1 MLAQHEVNRPLPR
14 KETTVRNHRLRPL
27 PFLALL
33 LLFLPLPARA
43 GLAPVGAPF
52 AIADEGPCSFITNL
66 EVIATPKGAFEVV
79 WVDDFD
85 FVVKGRRFAR
95 NLQPA
100 PPVTIL
106 PLFGGLLF
114 SEFTGTWAG
123 RYELVMNAL
132 DYGHSPGDPETGYRV
147 QLDLE
152 GDPLAPPAR
161 VKPPRFVML
170 APAAGGDSLQFRSE
184 PPFFGPPACQSL
196 GLLASRVDRGGAP
209 LSAESRVNRRAS
221 AWTGGYLKVD
231 RLPDDTFIAA
241 YGTCQKFFGLVAR
254 RLNSAGAPV
263 GKPIDLPLP
272 GGLGGVNFAARGAAD
287 FAVAATAS
295 ASSPDPGSL
304 YMWAVVNGQVFSL
317 TRISSPLSGGSVL
330 ADLAASPA
338 GGYLLLFQGNSGDPQ
353 RHTLFAQEFD
363 AHGLPQGTPLAVT
376 GEDEIGVAGAVAS
389 LPGGRWVVVTKTQS
403 VTDAACHER
412 LVVTVLTGD

>member
-1 MLAQHEVNRPLPR
+1 
-14 KETTVRNHRLRPL
+14 VRNHRLRPL
-27 PFLALL
+27 PFLALVL
-33 LLFLPLPARA
+33 LLLPLPAQA
-43 GLAPVGAPF
+43 ALVPVGAPL
-52 AIADEGPCSFITNL
+52 AIADEGHCSSITNL
-66 EVIATPKGAFEVV
+66 EVIATPKGAFEVI
-79 WVDDFD
+79 WGDDFD

-132 DYGHSPGDPETGYRV
+132 DYGHSPGDPVTGYRV
-147 QLDLE
+147 QIDLE

-272 GGLGGVNFAARGAAD
+272 RNLLGLNLAARSGTEL
-287 FAVAATAS
+287 AVVAMVSELSVGPAGLSWT
-295 ASSPDPGSL
+295 
-304 YMWAVVNGQVFSL
+304 VVNGQVFGPTHFSVPPGFSGVVLVDL
-317 TRISSPLSGGSVL
+317 T
-330 ADLAASPA
+330 ASPA
-338 GGYLLLFQGNSGDPQ
+338 GGYLLLFQGISND
-353 RHTLFAQEFD
+353 RRTLFAQELD
-363 AHGLPQGTPLAVT
+363 ARGVPQGAPLAVI
-376 GEDEIGVAGAVAS
+376 EDSEFDFKGAAVAS
-389 LPGGRWVVVTKTQS
+389 LPGGRW
-403 VTDAACHER
+403 
-412 LVVTVLTGD
+412 LVVTRAQNGSPNIGDCRDRLVGTILAGTP